1 MLANSSRDS
10 SAATAATMTRARSLT
25 GEAGSPRPRR
35 AAQRIQAP
43 GTLRGASRHAPAARP
58 TRASNQ
64 SNEPPP
70 PPPPPPDPP
79 LLLLGRVVL
88 ENVPATPPIVSVV
101 VTVELADAALE
112 WRTHTAC
119 PFAIEPAPEVKLD
132 VQPIEYSP
140 ATTEIGAAALMPV
153 TVTAFEVT
161 CVESSTEDWLVNW
174 NGSGV
179 VSLIAG
185 TAMVTTPEAEE

>member
-1 MLANSSRDS
+1 M
-10 SAATAATMTRARSLT
+10 
-25 GEAGSPRPRR
+25 
-35 AAQRIQAP
+35 
-43 GTLRGASRHAPAARP
+43 
-58 TRASNQ
+58 
-64 SNEPPP
+64 
-70 PPPPPPDPP
+70 
-79 LLLLGRVVL
+79 L

-119 PFAIEPAPEVKLD
+119 PFATEPAPEVKLD

-140 ATTEIGAAALMPV
+140 ATTDIGAAALMPV
-153 TVTAFEVT
+153 TVTGFEVT

-179 VSLIAG
+179 VSLVAG
-185 TAMVTTPEAEE
+185 TAMVTTPEAAE